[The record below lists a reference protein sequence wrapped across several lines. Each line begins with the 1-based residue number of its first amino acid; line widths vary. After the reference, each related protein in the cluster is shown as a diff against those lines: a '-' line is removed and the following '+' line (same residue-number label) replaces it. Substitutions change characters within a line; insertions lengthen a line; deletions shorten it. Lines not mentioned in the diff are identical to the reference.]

1 MYIGSTGSR
10 GLHHLVN
17 ENERL
22 CFCSSMLK
30 VRFIFC
36 GSSLIIVF
44 VVVQVYEILDNA
56 VDEAQ
61 AGYATNVNVV
71 LHDDNSVS
79 VTDNGRGVCNLLPL
93 WFSMKKFYSV
103 CRPFKYST
111 TMPSLFVLLSLLIFW
126 RDVVLVWI

>member
-1 MYIGSTGSR
+1 
-10 GLHHLVN
+10 
-17 ENERL
+17 
-22 CFCSSMLK
+22 
-30 VRFIFC
+30 
-36 GSSLIIVF
+36 
-44 VVVQVYEILDNA
+44 VVQVYEILDNA

-61 AGYATNVNVV
+61 AGYASNVNVV

-93 WFSMKKFYSV
+93 WFSMKENNYIV

-126 RDVVLVWI
+126 RAVVLVWI

>member
-1 MYIGSTGSR
+1 
-10 GLHHLVN
+10 
-17 ENERL
+17 
-22 CFCSSMLK
+22 
-30 VRFIFC
+30 
-36 GSSLIIVF
+36 
-44 VVVQVYEILDNA
+44 VVQVYEILDNA

-93 WFSMKKFYSV
+93 WFSMKFFCSV

-111 TMPSLFVLLSLLIFW
+111 TMSSLFVLLSLLIFW
-126 RDVVLVWI
+126 RAVVLVWI